1 MISRFRSSVE
11 VIAETFG
18 RKLVAERS
26 TTSMFQILFH
36 SQRTFAFDSCLA
48 GEHRLL
54 FVKHR
59 LLLQEFIQNITEIF
73 LVAAF
78 VDKNGLANVL

>member
-1 MISRFRSSVE
+1 ME

-36 SQRTFAFDSCLA
+36 SQRTFAFDSCVA
-48 GEHRLL
+48 DERRLL
-54 FVKHR
+54 FLKRR
-59 LLLQEFIQNITEIF
+59 LLLQEFIQIILKFIEH
-73 LVAAF
+73 
-78 VDKNGLANVL
+78 